1 MKNSLRFYSAFF
13 VAVLVFAI
21 NGCAPKKKDLVPDTK
36 HYVVLL
42 VDTENIRPGSEPKD
56 YCSFP
61 DLHPNGSIEDYTTDV
76 LPGDS
81 VVWIG
86 VSTSA
91 PNEDKVS
98 IEMINHRGG
107 ANVLGPQKGI
117 NGKVEGIIKEDAK
130 PKQEEMYAIHF
141 RVIKDGG
148 PPNVYILDPKLLVH

>member
-1 MKNSLRFYSAFF
+1 MKNFLRLYSVSFILF
-13 VAVLVFAI
+13 IVFALSS
-21 NGCAPKKKDLVPDTK
+21 CAPRKKALVPDTK

-42 VDTENIRPGSEPKD
+42 VDTENIRPGSDPKD
-56 YCSFP
+56 YCIFL
-61 DLHPNGSIEDYTTDV
+61 DLHPGDQIGDYTTDV

-81 VVWIG
+81 VIWIG

-91 PNEDKVS
+91 PDEDKVS

-130 PKQEEMYAIHF
+130 PKEEETYAIHF
-141 RVIKDGG
+141 RVIKEGG
-148 PPNVYILDPKLLVH
+148 PPNVYILDPKILVH